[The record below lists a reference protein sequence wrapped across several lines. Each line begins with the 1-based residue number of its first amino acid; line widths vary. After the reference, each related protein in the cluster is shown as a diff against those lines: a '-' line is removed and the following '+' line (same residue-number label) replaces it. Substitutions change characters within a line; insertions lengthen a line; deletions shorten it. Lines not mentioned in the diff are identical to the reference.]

1 MYNVSVLSVWERGDK
16 CSFRSAADPKCLCS
30 AAEVPALAVT
40 PSSTV
45 GEGPEGEAVEG
56 TFLGRGSPGYQTFN
70 RQFISFCSYDA
81 PRELQK
87 RKNLSGDISNQIL
100 V

>member
-1 MYNVSVLSVWERGDK
+1 MRSMYNMSVLPVWERGDK

-56 TFLGRGSPGYQTFN
+56 TFLRGGAS
-70 RQFISFCSYDA
+70 RISDF
-81 PRELQK
+81 
-87 RKNLSGDISNQIL
+87 
-100 V
+100 